1 MENNTNLPQWKQA
14 ITNSYKKF
22 ELLANPNRAK
32 EELGFAM
39 QIFESNTY
47 LQKCNPTSIL
57 NAVLNVAR
65 TSITLNPV
73 MKLAYLIPRRNQCIL
88 EFSYMGLIAMLRDN
102 GCIKSISAH
111 IVYADE
117 EFDYIN
123 NNEIHHKPKYAQ
135 TEQEHKE
142 RGIIGCYS
150 RAVLPTGDILYEFMP
165 MWEIDKVKRNSEN
178 SASKYS
184 AWNTWRDEMIK
195 KSVLKRHFKMLI
207 SGNPNKALQVAL
219 EVEQN
224 NNPLINQFSKT
235 PKRSIM
241 DGFSDTNEVEAP
253 KLPFEQESAVD
264 LSEMSDEEIDRA
276 MQEEAEKQSLNDR
289 VEKQRGGYMGYT
301 GLETDPS
308 KTNQQKEDG
317 QQPINFD

>member
-14 ITNSYKKF
+14 ITNGYKKF

-39 QIFESNTY
+39 QIFENNTY

-235 PKRSIM
+235 TKRSIM
-241 DGFSDTNEVEAP
+241 DGFSDTKEVEAP
-253 KLPFEQESAVD
+253 KLQFEEESAVE
-264 LSEMSDEEIDRA
+264 LSEMSDEEIESA
-276 MQEEAEKQSLNDR
+276 MQEEAEKQSLNQS

-301 GLETDPS
+301 GLDNDPS

>member
-14 ITNSYKKF
+14 ITSGYKKF

-39 QIFESNTY
+39 QIFENNTY

-235 PKRSIM
+235 TKRSIM
-241 DGFSDTNEVEAP
+241 DGFSDTKEVEAP
-253 KLPFEQESAVD
+253 KLQFEEESAVE
-264 LSEMSDEEIDRA
+264 LSEMSDEEIESA
-276 MQEEAEKQSLNDR
+276 MQEEAEKQSLNQS

-301 GLETDPS
+301 GLDNDPS

>member
-253 KLPFEQESAVD
+253 KLPFEEESAVD
-264 LSEMSDEEIDRA
+264 VSKMSEEEIESA
-276 MQEEAEKQSLNDR
+276 MQEEAERQSLNDS
-289 VEKQRGGYMGYT
+289 VEKQRGGYMGFT